1 MTAPAWCS
9 KLQRRDMDQLSW
21 AALLAD
27 PWSGSLPGRA
37 ALQLQQQCVLQLVMG
52 ARHGLCRPVM
62 GTKRRQHICMLYRL
76 SQCSAVASSNSS
88 QCVLLPERRAPNT
101 KGCTCPQQSCLLLL
115 VLHAACRLSQFS
127 AIVIFRED
135 GSRPTL
141 LSPRVVGSEQAL
153 GDADARSLA
162 CLLLLR
168 HIQVLQRKGL
178 PVDAGE
184 CHTGGLWLICFGCPQ
199 CICQRSALTCPGR
212 CLLCCVTDEGAQAA
226 F

>member
-1 MTAPAWCS
+1 MA
-9 KLQRRDMDQLSW
+9 
-21 AALLAD
+21 
-27 PWSGSLPGRA
+27 
-37 ALQLQQQCVLQLVMG
+37 
-52 ARHGLCRPVM
+52 
-62 GTKRRQHICMLYRL
+62 
-76 SQCSAVASSNSS
+76 
-88 QCVLLPERRAPNT
+88 
-101 KGCTCPQQSCLLLL
+101 CLLLL

-141 LSPRVVGSEQAL
+141 LAPRIVGSEQAL

-184 CHTGGLWLICFGCPQ
+184 GWRGPPVAHLLLLPTMQLSPSRGALALPQ
-199 CICQRSALTCPGR
+199 TMLASAVRHSCRECIITLPS
-212 CLLCCVTDEGAQAA
+212 
-226 F
+226 

>member
-1 MTAPAWCS
+1 MFPERQPARQRSIAITAAVSP
-9 KLQRRDMDQLSW
+9 
-21 AALLAD
+21 
-27 PWSGSLPGRA
+27 
-37 ALQLQQQCVLQLVMG
+37 
-52 ARHGLCRPVM
+52 ARHGSQAQALQASGAQSADSASACCAGCHNSRPSPVPEAVALASAS
-62 GTKRRQHICMLYRL
+62 C
-76 SQCSAVASSNSS
+76 SQSAVHSVSGGA
-88 QCVLLPERRAPNT
+88 RAH
-101 KGCTCPQQSCLLLL
+101 SMACLLLL

-141 LSPRVVGSEQAL
+141 LAPRVVGSEQAL

-184 CHTGGLWLICFGCPQ
+184 CWKGDCGSSSLVSHNAAVTIKRCP
-199 CICQRSALTCPGR
+199 
-212 CLLCCVTDEGAQAA
+212 
-226 F
+226 